1 MLILTRKLNE
11 SITIGN
17 NVEVSVIEIKG
28 DQVKLGINAPREI
41 KVFRKEVFLA
51 IQQENK
57 EAVMGSIELPELPE
71 LPDLDDLIKQ

>member
-11 SITIGN
+11 SITIGD

-41 KVFRKEVFLA
+41 KVYRKEVYLA
-51 IQQENK
+51 IQQENR
-57 EAVMGSIELPELPE
+57 EAAMVSIELPEL
-71 LPDLDDLIKQ
+71 DDLIKED